1 MNVISVPFVIAWA
14 IGAILSVDGFVNIAG
29 PRMLREAYARW
40 EFPTRFYLV
49 VGILE
54 VTAAAFL
61 AIPEWRSWGIA
72 LAAFIIFG
80 TVVTL
85 LNHRCYMLAVPG
97 IILMVALVPAS
108 CAVPHESHQLHYV
121 NTLSPV

>member
-1 MNVISVPFVIAWA
+1 MNVISVPFLIAWA

-85 LNHRCYMLAVPG
+85 LNHRRYMLAVPG

-108 CAVPHESHQLHYV
+108 WAVPHETHQLHYV